1 MRFGLFGRKDKRG
14 ENAALAAIKAWV
26 RELSGVPEETVIA
39 ANEIICAD
47 PSCPGTE
54 TIILIMEPGR
64 ETRAVKIGLAA
75 DEVTREDVA
84 AALAESQDLS

>member
-14 ENAALAAIKAWV
+14 ENPALVAIKLLV
-26 RELSGVPEETVIA
+26 REIAGLSEDTVIA

-54 TIILIMEPGR
+54 TVVLIMEPGQ
-64 ETRAVKIGLAA
+64 ETRAIKISLAA
-75 DEVTREDVA
+75 DEVTRADVA
-84 AALAESQDLS
+84 AALAGGEDI

>member
-14 ENAALAAIKAWV
+14 ENPALIAIKAWV
-26 RELSGVPEETVIA
+26 REIGGLPQDTVIA

-54 TIILIMEPGR
+54 TVVLIMEPGE
-64 ETRAVKIGLAA
+64 ETRAIKISLTA
-75 DEVTREDVA
+75 DEITRADVE
-84 AALAESQDLS
+84 AALAAGQGE